1 MMKGEIDNACI
12 PINTYSRYLQF
23 MYYANVLYF
32 TQHNI

>member
-1 MMKGEIDNACI
+1 MKREIDNACI
-12 PINTYSRYLQF
+12 PLNTYIRYLQF